1 MLLFPDGTA
10 RAVAE
15 SASEDE
21 EEEEE
26 EEKEEDMRA
35 IPDAYITLSIS
46 KHLKLF

>member
-15 SASEDE
+15 SASED
-21 EEEEE
+21 EEE